1 MLMPPEAQ
9 SSDLVAGERL
19 WFRSTQRAVEF
30 PFGSEYAVAGCIQAE
45 IS

>member
-1 MLMPPEAQ
+1 MPPEAQ

-19 WFRSTQRAVEF
+19 WFRSIQRAVEF